1 MVRGSPKRFNGP
13 MTSGAIVYI
22 VDDEVPVQKAFA
34 RLMHSAGLDSVTFS
48 SIDEFLGADIRAQQA
63 CVIADVHM
71 PGSNALELPSRLSQ
85 RGLDLPV
92 IFVTAEDTD
101 QTRERVRCAGGVSY
115 FRKPVDDQ
123 ALIDA
128 INWAIGGRTD

>member
-1 MVRGSPKRFNGP
+1 MRN
-13 MTSGAIVYI
+13 GAIVYI
-22 VDDEVPVQKAFA
+22 VDDDVPVQKAYA
-34 RLMHSAGLDSVTFS
+34 RLLRSAGLDSVTFS
-48 SIDEFLGADIRAQQA
+48 SIDEFLGVDISAEQA

-71 PGSNALELPSRLSQ
+71 PGASALELPSRLSR

-92 IFVTAEDTD
+92 IFVTAEDTE
-101 QTRERVRCAGGVSY
+101 QTRERVRRAGGVSY

-128 INWAIGGRTD
+128 INWVISGRRD